1 MCRCQ
6 PAVHQSKLN
15 SCLQSH
21 HSDRGLAL
29 PRTHTAPFRLNFS
42 CKAHDSTTK
51 GRGAFFGIDGRAKF
65 SKLHPACTAEPLG
78 ASPNTSL
85 HRRHNS
91 QCTAMA
97 AHCSDAPAPLG
108 APCGLQINV
117 TPSTGEGLQNAS
129 NTVGYRS
136 GQTHPKSATAQID
149 AHASPQSEAA
159 EQGAQGSGLLS
170 SVMPTCTNPAS
181 TQCAPASQS
190 HGECSGHS
198 VAATQACGGSTQ
210 PHREQQVTNSS
221 DQEAMQKS
229 GDCAEA
235 SIAATQSCGATA
247 QNELQ
252 VSQGSHCNTH
262 RSSGDGIKDK
272 VAATQELGA
281 PAQPRCKQHV
291 SNRSRVAHN
300 TLSMQPAMDSTETR
314 PTTETHQEVHE
325 DTVRLLLDG
334 KSLTPVICNE
344 KSSSAPVGNK
354 CGQVELQDR
363 SFFSSSSS
371 GGSPPKLAMN
381 AQVTQTALLSC
392 GERFVECSSHSQP
405 IHGYT
410 NQIHTADSADVI
422 PDSEQHSSQQPQN
435 LQSQAFD
442 GPCGQRIFADSEVMA
457 IGSQSTCDE
466 LKVVNNSK
474 TRVCPGTSAQADAS
488 DECKLNCRGLCTSSE
503 LQGQKEGVCLDAT
516 EASMHTKAADVWALN
531 SQPLCGAQCDG
542 GEPSAL
548 IPGESSVQMES
559 SRASGPRHTLMQADQ
574 SYASPHTSSLVQVAG
589 PNPLR
594 AQETSA
600 KTEPCLALVASDSH
614 THAAVPDVLAL
625 QEMPLDPKAS
635 NAEVPSKTLKH
646 VGHPKASTPR
656 GILAQMKKNSIA
668 APEALTSCQ
677 SMSDSKLRHNN
688 EPSEQPPI
696 WTLGLVAAGPTSSMK
711 QPQSAEKQAPLL
723 AAPEEAHIKQ
733 STTNSAFSTS
743 AKLSQR
749 MDQHP
754 TAATTVQPNEARL
767 RHLEATGVTLT
778 SAAAPVKQ
786 CQSMGQPEPAVPSA
800 GAAFIELDANGT
812 ALQSA
817 VKQYHTSKQ
826 QASVASAAHVAL
838 LNLEHRGTALLSA
851 IKGPES
857 TEQKHSAPTLTELNP
872 PASTSE
878 NTKQN
883 LAATALH
890 NAQEK
895 SPVAIS
901 TKINENPLSQE
912 GALERTEQKQPAA
925 NSTNILLVERET
937 RPTAGS
943 FLANDTIDHD
953 DLLKAKDCISRPQ
966 IDSLVVPDIADTLPF
981 PPSRQGLLITQQ
993 LAGYSKS
1000 PAGKCTM
1007 ANLGDTTATPLPVGL
1022 VSHKE
1027 QQDTP
1032 QDGYGCPQI
1041 IGIKK
1046 GLLLGKKEQ
1055 VLDKHNS
1062 VIGKADVQEVC
1073 CMESQPRAVRTAK
1086 SHVPCLKRDRLHT
1099 LQIVDPARSSAA
1111 AAAADCDDGR
1121 QETQSFQASKSAH
1134 ASSSQATHEQPFAAD
1149 RCTGERLQIKEVPNL
1164 VPGAHEALAKHHC
1177 KGTILCST
1185 FQNARTLAANS
1196 SADAEQKEV
1205 LRNAGNAV
1213 HRRAAAQDLHWR
1225 DAVRVQGVPTSA
1237 AARYNHKGHQGSPI
1251 TKYQQSCTLSNKH
1264 VRTSVL
1270 SPKNGSE
1277 KSKATHSS
1285 MLSVQSCIASRTRSK
1300 ARACAKSY
1308 PSKSDMPKTRF
1319 IEIPKLDK
1327 GGNNNPVELEDSHA
1341 QAGPGCTPNHKK
1353 KAERRSIKQPVPCTP
1368 QDAGF
1373 HVVQMHQLLVSKAKN
1388 SIPGNKHKAK
1398 RKPTARA
1405 ERLHSYEGQESE
1417 HAVQQAKLAPPSLA
1431 NVAMSNTKQCAT
1443 AKRRLNWECPRD
1455 KQTDVN
1461 AGKEHSP
1468 GRRHSCTRASIA
1480 GRAEQIPEKTSTV
1493 QWMCSAVLSGGSGC
1507 QPLCRPSAQESL
1519 KLELTDKAAGVCQS
1533 NGRPSGPSKSVVDK
1547 AGNPSQVQHSTGLW
1561 YTYSSPCRAHGS
1573 QPIFTHMHVVAVGGQ
1588 QSCEMTDKQH
1598 KNCKQN
1604 LCKSLKHA
1612 KDVAHAKMQ
1621 CSKESMPCA
1630 KQGIR
1635 LARGLHTSK
1644 KPGMSSGGFTDVQRL
1659 GLLPREQCLQ
1669 SCMRQTCA
1677 QGQMELRQ
1685 VKQFSADCPVLVR
1698 GCRKP
1703 QPPQL
1708 QRPKECSRGTSSRRV
1723 LEMCARH
1730 TNQAL
1735 PKPRVLKRARL
1746 ASHVLRPAPPLYRR
1760 CKQRCTQ
1767 TLQKEKQVQWG
1778 NTQPDVSKLGVHADE
1793 DPGLQGI
1800 GSSAVIGLQQRAECI
1815 LFEQANSESAGKR
1828 EVQISAVQWGLSE
1841 GYPDEGDRRGRM
1853 KGCCSTSSTAKIIAD
1868 QVLPRRKG
1876 TAPVCK
1882 RHLCLDIKS
1891 TPSAQENTQGL
1902 KEHAPCKEVKAV
1914 QGRINYPNG
1923 YCEHVADAC
1932 TGPWE
1937 NSECSKQEITG
1948 PDGSPVALAK
1958 ALQARKGGGSSTLTM
1973 NVLPR
1978 PLESNSKVVGKRMQP
1993 GAQLHLEQQPLY
2005 DREQH
2010 IKPQEPMDRHVSH
2023 NTAGGSVQWQPTR
2036 FRVPVANQQR
2046 TEAYS
2051 RATASQKTRSDAFD
2065 LQPLAPSTGPAGAW
2079 HAGTDSS
2086 RPEEHHASLPPH
2098 QPFRLVREGCC
2109 VRPASGRQAGHFES
2123 IDPASTSSQIG
2134 QTRSSAKSPMKHQQL
2149 YQSRSCEPAHAITGC
2164 QLGQNGIGEPGCTFP
2179 ACPHNTTQGLA
2190 AAVPV
2195 MVVPQ
2200 QIVRSTQQLS
2210 VRAQNELHAS
2220 APVLSSRNK
2229 CIMNLITISK
2239 HSPAWRKQRHNAQVP
2254 ATGGEAYDVGAAHQH
2269 HQMPPALIPV
2279 ESASTD
2285 LDLAEALEA
2294 PAELLKNMS
2303 SGVHQAIKHSKN
2315 HILPATSASKEA
2327 SMQLQTTKPIAI
2339 AQQHTTDFFSNMPSN
2354 SASQALPCGQAT
2366 PAQTVAPTASVCC
2379 NGHQFP
2385 PWVKA
2390 QTPEKAW
2397 LASKPPTH
2405 TVDCALSRIE
2415 PSDLCQSQPRKKL
2428 HALPALS
2435 ANTFEVHA
2443 AAQKPEQQ
2451 PSKKQ
2456 CQSVTSTMADT
2467 LPETVCG
2474 PGKPPD
2480 SRALQ
2485 DEYLHCAAPSSHVH
2499 VAEISKR
2506 RQQQGQT
2513 SMQVYDMCAK
2523 VNQVPEVTNM
2533 QSHSWHGSATNP
2545 FSTPKKQSNIAREPA
2560 YDMETPAS
2568 ELLMVDLSPPSATP
2582 QPRCASKSP
2591 RPATSLFRTQLV
2603 QKQVGTTQMEEP
2615 LAYISPPD
2623 IQLPRPGLHCS
2634 SMGSTLHKQPT
2645 MLRCSSHLDTLRESR
2660 QDGTVVLQ
2668 TSDGLSTL
2676 PSSGSLLAQPPNSK
2690 WKSMNSKSNGLMSS
2704 CWSQRSTS
2712 LEQGQHPGPK
2722 SDTQWCELSRHQH
2735 GLLTSGQGSKTLL
2748 GTNAG
2753 IFVQN
2758 PTQDDLGGLN
2768 RDCASLSQT
2777 PIGKDKVDTGS
2788 MHHQDGMPLDVSH
2801 QTSIDKKLL
2810 CGAEAAKSQQ
2820 ESSLGALHMRSS
2832 KHAHGLAPQASGHN
2846 ASESR
2851 SDVVSRNI
2859 LGKQETPFHSDV
2871 EVPCKIFTGSKDAPS
2886 ITPGLAAQRSRCIQ
2900 KAPNKARVFVGVS
2913 VNGSTYLS
2921 RTQSDWSIQ
2930 QRPDSA
2936 EQGSISL
2943 AAAGKTIRASPGQA
2957 FPSMQGCAA
2966 TAQAGIHTSPT
2977 KHGIHRLRS
2986 HKKVSSNNELAAR
2999 PSMKQKLPPL
3009 RGHNSQD
3016 GSEQSESKARDSKG
3030 AHEGKSLRAVLQAAL
3045 NGSPLA
3051 QSSQKTFSSAPH
3063 KESLDQ
3069 LLEFSD
3075 ATDPE
3080 LADAFKEVCRLER
3093 QYLARKQTSIS
3104 LPASPPK
3111 ALSHGAQSQSSQHD
3125 YMSTPLLVKQ
3135 SQLLSSLVAG
3145 GGTDLQ
3151 TSSINVSLQDSLI
3164 VSADTLQ
3171 WCQAGQSTFRS
3182 HVPDVSHSNT
3192 ALVPDLSL
3200 MTAGTSG
3207 QQSPAERRAVRGPT
3221 SSLGA
3226 SCSRPPRQPLPR
3238 LHSAPAFRKATNR
3251 KEEPMQRASETGRSG
3266 SCMTSFGEAPTV
3278 NLDDRMGGAVE
3289 DRVRDAEG
3297 KRYKDIAS
3305 SKRYNDLA
3313 MIQKSVHSLHHMRCD
3328 WHVHVYM

>member
-1 MCRCQ
+1 
-6 PAVHQSKLN
+6 
-15 SCLQSH
+15 
-21 HSDRGLAL
+21 
-29 PRTHTAPFRLNFS
+29 
-42 CKAHDSTTK
+42 
-51 GRGAFFGIDGRAKF
+51 
-65 SKLHPACTAEPLG
+65 
-78 ASPNTSL
+78 
-85 HRRHNS
+85 
-91 QCTAMA
+91 MA

-108 APCGLQINV
+108 APCGLHINV

-136 GQTHPKSATAQID
+136 SQTRSKSATAQINI
-149 AHASPQSEAA
+149 HASPKSEAA

-198 VAATQACGGSTQ
+198 VAATQACGASTQ
-210 PHREQQVTNSS
+210 SHREQQVANSS

-262 RSSGDGIKDK
+262 RRSSGDGIKDK

-291 SNRSRVAHN
+291 SNRSQAAHI

-325 DTVRLLLDG
+325 DTVKLLLDG

-354 CGQVELQDR
+354 YGHLERQNR
-363 SFFSSSSS
+363 SIFSSSPS

-405 IHGYT
+405 INGYT
-410 NQIHTADSADVI
+410 TQVHTADSADVI
-422 PDSEQHSSQQPQN
+422 PDSEQHSSQQTQN
-435 LQSQAFD
+435 FQSPAFD
-442 GPCGQRIFADSEVMA
+442 GPCGQRMFADSEVMA

-466 LKVVNNSK
+466 LKEVNESK

-488 DECKLNCRGLCTSSE
+488 DECKLNCRGLRTSSE

-516 EASMHTKAADVWALN
+516 EASMHTKAADVWALH

-542 GEPSAL
+542 GEPNAL
-548 IPGESSVQMES
+548 IPADSSVQMES

-574 SYASPHTSSLVQVAG
+574 SYASPHTSSLVKVAG

-600 KTEPCLALVASDSH
+600 PTESPQAFVASDSH
-614 THAAVPDVLAL
+614 THAEVPDVLAL
-625 QEMPLDPKAS
+625 QDMPVDPKAS
-635 NAEVPSKTLKH
+635 NAEIPSKTLKH
-646 VGHPKASTPR
+646 VGHPKASTSR
-656 GILAQMKKNSIA
+656 GTLAQMKNISIA
-668 APEALTSCQ
+668 APEALTSCR
-677 SMSDSKLRHNN
+677 SMSDSKLRHTN

-711 QPQSAEKQAPLL
+711 QPRSAEKQAPLL
-723 AAPEEAHIKQ
+723 TAPEVAHIKQ

-778 SAAAPVKQ
+778 SAAAPVQ
-786 CQSMGQPEPAVPSA
+786 QRQSMGQPVPAVPSA

-857 TEQKHSAPTLTELNP
+857 TTVQKQSAPTLTKLNP
-872 PASTSE
+872 PASTAQTTE
-878 NTKQN
+878 QN
-883 LAATALH
+883 LAATAPH

-895 SPVAIS
+895 SPVAITES

-912 GALERTEQKQPAA
+912 GALERTEQKRPAA

-937 RPTAGS
+937 HPTAGS
-943 FLANDTIDHD
+943 FLANDAIDHD

-966 IDSLVVPDIADTLPF
+966 IDSLVVPDIADTLPS
-981 PPSRQGLLITQQ
+981 PSSRQGLLITQQ

-1007 ANLGDTTATPLPVGL
+1007 ANLGDTTATPLAVGL

-1032 QDGYGCPQI
+1032 RDGYGCPQI

-1046 GLLLGKKEQ
+1046 GLLLEKKEQ
-1055 VLDKHNS
+1055 VLDKHMNS
-1062 VIGKADVQEVC
+1062 AIGKADVQEVC

-1086 SHVPCLKRDRLHT
+1086 SHVPCLQRDTLHK
-1099 LQIVDPARSSAA
+1099 LQVVDPARSSAA

-1134 ASSSQATHEQPFAAD
+1134 ASSSQATHEQPFAAA

-1164 VPGAHEALAKHHC
+1164 VPSAHEALAKHHC
-1177 KGTILCST
+1177 KGTIICST
-1185 FQNARTLAANS
+1185 FQNARMLAANS
-1196 SADAEQKEV
+1196 SADAEKKEA
-1205 LRNAGNAV
+1205 LNNACNAV
-1213 HRRAAAQDLHWR
+1213 HSRVAAQDLHWR

-1237 AARYNHKGHQGSPI
+1237 AAPYNHKGHQGSRI
-1251 TKYQQSCTLSNKH
+1251 TKDQQSCTLSDKH
-1264 VRTSVL
+1264 VRISVL

-1277 KSKATHSS
+1277 KSKATRSS

-1300 ARACAKSY
+1300 ARACAKSC
-1308 PSKSDMPKTRF
+1308 PSKSDMPKTGF
-1319 IEIPKLDK
+1319 IEIPKLNN

-1341 QAGPGCTPNHKK
+1341 KAGPGCTPNDKK
-1353 KAERRSIKQPVPCTP
+1353 KAERRSIKQPVPCTT

-1373 HVVQMHQLLVSKAKN
+1373 GVVQMHQPLVSKAKN
-1388 SIPGNKHKAK
+1388 SIPGIKHKAK

-1405 ERLHSYEGQESE
+1405 KPLHSYKGQESE

-1443 AKRRLNWECPRD
+1443 AKHRLNWECPRD
-1455 KQTDVN
+1455 KRTDVN

-1468 GRRHSCTRASIA
+1468 ERRHSCTRASVA
-1480 GRAEQIPEKTSTV
+1480 GRAEQIPEKASTV
-1493 QWMCSAVLSGGSGC
+1493 QWMRSAVLSGGSGC
-1507 QPLCRPSAQESL
+1507 QPLCRPAAQESL

-1533 NGRPSGPSKSVVDK
+1533 NGRTSGTSKSVVDK
-1547 AGNPSQVQHSTGLW
+1547 AGHPSQVQHSTGLW
-1561 YTYSSPCRAHGS
+1561 YAYSSPCRAHES
-1573 QPIFTHMHVVAVGGQ
+1573 QPTFTHMHVVAEGGQ
-1588 QSCEMTDKQH
+1588 QSCETTDKQH

-1604 LCKSLKHA
+1604 LCKSPKHV

-1630 KQGIR
+1630 KQGIQ

-1644 KPGMSSGGFTDVQRL
+1644 KPGMSSGGFTDVQHL

-1669 SCMRQTCA
+1669 SCMHQTSA

-1685 VKQFSADCPVLVR
+1685 VKQLSADCPVLVR
-1698 GCRKP
+1698 GWRKP

-1708 QRPKECSRGTSSRRV
+1708 QRPKEGSRGTSSRRV

-1735 PKPRVLKRARL
+1735 PKPRVLKRARS
-1746 ASHVLRPAPPLYRR
+1746 ASDVLRPAPPLNRR

-1767 TLQKEKQVQWG
+1767 TSQKEKQVQWG
-1778 NTQPDVSKLGVHADE
+1778 NKQPDVSKLGVHADE

-1800 GSSAVIGLQQRAECI
+1800 GSSAISGLQERAECI

-1828 EVQISAVQWGLSE
+1828 EVQIGAVQWGLLE
-1841 GYPDEGDRRGRM
+1841 GYPDEGDHTGRM
-1853 KGCCSTSSTAKIIAD
+1853 KGCCSTSSTAKMIAD

-1876 TAPVCK
+1876 TAPVRK

-1902 KEHAPCKEVKAV
+1902 KEHAPYKEVKAV
-1914 QGRINYPNG
+1914 QGRMDHPNG

-1932 TGPWE
+1932 TGPLA
-1937 NSECSKQEITG
+1937 NSESSMQEITG
-1948 PDGSPVALAK
+1948 LDGSPVALAK
-1958 ALQARKGGGSSTLTM
+1958 ALQARKGGGSFTLTM

-1978 PLESNSKVVGKRMQP
+1978 PLESNSKDVGIRMQP
-1993 GAQLHLEQQPLY
+1993 GAQLHVEQQPLY

-2010 IKPQEPMDRHVSH
+2010 IKPQEPMNQRVSH
-2023 NTAGGSVQWQPTR
+2023 NIAGGPVQWQPTR
-2036 FRVPVANQQR
+2036 FRVPDANQQQ

-2051 RATASQKTRSDAFD
+2051 RATAGQKTRSDAFD
-2065 LQPLAPSTGPAGAW
+2065 LQPLAPSTCPDGAW

-2086 RPEEHHASLPPH
+2086 RPEERHAYLPHH

-2109 VRPASGRQAGHFES
+2109 VAPASGCQAGHFES
-2123 IDPASTSSQIG
+2123 IDPASTSSQTG
-2134 QTRSSAKSPMKHQQL
+2134 QKRSSAKSPMKHPQL

-2164 QLGQNGIGEPGCTFP
+2164 QLGQKGIGEPGCTFA

-2195 MVVPQ
+2195 KVVPQ
-2200 QIVRSTQQLS
+2200 QIVCSTQQLS

-2220 APVLSSRNK
+2220 APVLSSRSK
-2229 CIMNLITISK
+2229 CIMNLMTISK

-2254 ATGGEAYDVGAAHQH
+2254 ATGGEAYGVGAAHQH

-2303 SGVHQAIKHSKN
+2303 SGVHQAINNSKH
-2315 HILPATSASKEA
+2315 HILLAMSASKEA

-2339 AQQHTTDFFSNMPSN
+2339 AQQHTTDSFSNMPSN

-2379 NGHQFP
+2379 NWHQLP

-2397 LASKPPTH
+2397 LAIKPPTH
-2405 TVDCALSRIE
+2405 TVDRALSRIE

-2443 AAQKPEQQ
+2443 TTKKPEQQ
-2451 PSKKQ
+2451 PSKQQ
-2456 CQSVTSTMADT
+2456 CWSVTSNMADT

-2485 DEYLHCAAPSSHVH
+2485 DESLHCAAPSSPVH

-2513 SMQVYDMCAK
+2513 SMQVYDMSAK
-2523 VNQVPEVTNM
+2523 VNQVPGVTNK
-2533 QSHSWHGSATNP
+2533 QSHSWHASATNP
-2545 FSTPKKQSNIAREPA
+2545 FRTPKKQSNIAREPA
-2560 YDMETPAS
+2560 YGMETPAS
-2568 ELLMVDLSPPSATP
+2568 ELLMVDLSPPTATP

-2591 RPATSLFRTQLV
+2591 HPATPLFRTQLV
-2603 QKQVGTTQMEEP
+2603 QKQVGTTQKEKS

-2634 SMGSTLHKQPT
+2634 SMGSSMHCSSMHCSSMHCSSMGSSLHRQPT

-2660 QDGTVVLQ
+2660 QDGTLALQ

-2676 PSSGSLLAQPPNSK
+2676 RSSGSLLAQSPNSK
-2690 WKSMNSKSNGLMSS
+2690 WKSLNSQPRGLMSS

-2712 LEQGQHPGPK
+2712 LEQGQQPGPK

-2735 GLLTSGQGSKTLL
+2735 GFLTSGQGSKTLL

-2801 QTSIDKKLL
+2801 QISIDKKLL

-2820 ESSLGALHMRSS
+2820 ESSLHALHMRSS
-2832 KHAHGLAPQASGHN
+2832 KQAHGLAPQATVHN
-2846 ASESR
+2846 ALESR

-2859 LGKQETPFHSDV
+2859 LGEQETPFHSDV
-2871 EVPCKIFTGSKDAPS
+2871 EVPCKIFTGTQDAPS

-2921 RTQSDWSIQ
+2921 QTQSDWSTQ

-2966 TAQAGIHTSPT
+2966 TAQAGIHTSPA
-2977 KHGIHRLRS
+2977 KHEINRLRS

-2999 PSMKQKLPPL
+2999 PSVKQKLPPL
-3009 RGHNSQD
+3009 RGHVSQD
-3016 GSEQSESKARDSKG
+3016 GSEQSESKARDSEG
-3030 AHEGKSLRAVLQAAL
+3030 AHKGKSLRAVLQAAL

-3063 KESLDQ
+3063 KDSLDQ

-3111 ALSHGAQSQSSQHD
+3111 ALSHGTQSQSSQHD
-3125 YMSTPLLVKQ
+3125 YMSTPLLIKQ
-3135 SQLLSSLVAG
+3135 SHLLSSLVAG

-3207 QQSPAERRAVRGPT
+3207 QQFPAERSAVRGPT

-3251 KEEPMQRASETGRSG
+3251 KEEPMQRASENGRSG

-3297 KRYKDIAS
+3297 TRYKDIAS

-3313 MIQKSVHSLHHMRCD
+3313 MIQKSVHSLHHMRCG
-3328 WHVHVYM
+3328 WQVHVHM